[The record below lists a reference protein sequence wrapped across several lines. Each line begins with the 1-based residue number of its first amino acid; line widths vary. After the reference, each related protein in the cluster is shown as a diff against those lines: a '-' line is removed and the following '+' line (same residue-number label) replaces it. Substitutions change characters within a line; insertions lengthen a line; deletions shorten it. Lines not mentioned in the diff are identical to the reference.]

1 MKVRSELSK
10 VVISFEMREEDTTY
24 QDPPPLNNFLHLIV
38 TLIGV
43 NRRTYKTNANRRPKS
58 KTGEQSTGGE
68 EATQRNC

>member
-10 VVISFEMREEDTTY
+10 VVISFEMQEEDTTY

-43 NRRTYKTNANRRPKS
+43 NRR
-58 KTGEQSTGGE
+58 
-68 EATQRNC
+68 